1 MAGDWRLYAEILSTG
16 GDVAYV
22 AEPLNVHRRH
32 AASVTHRLSMSQHLA
47 EIRRMHRH
55 MRTLLGPDP
64 AIAAGQR
71 QALREIKADL
81 VAAASPFPLGIKP

>member
-1 MAGDWRLYAEILSTG
+1 MAGDWRLYAEVLSAG

-32 AASVTHRLSMSQHLA
+32 AASVTHRLSMPQHLA
-47 EIRRMHRH
+47 EIRRMQQH
-55 MRTLLGPDP
+55 MRALLGPDP

-71 QALREIKADL
+71 QALREIKAEL
-81 VAAASPFPLGIKP
+81 AAASSSSGKRLG